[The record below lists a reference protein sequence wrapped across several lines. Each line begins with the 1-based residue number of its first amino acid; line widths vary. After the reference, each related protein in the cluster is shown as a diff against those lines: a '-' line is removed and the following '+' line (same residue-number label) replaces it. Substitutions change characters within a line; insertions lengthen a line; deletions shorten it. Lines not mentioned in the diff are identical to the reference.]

1 MYEKRYKNILEM
13 NNELKKL
20 IADFG
25 GGREKQTEKSQLFYD
40 LASDVLWKLNDKP
53 YSTVGEFS
61 KYLKEIAK
69 KISVVNIM
77 GREITR

>member
-1 MYEKRYKNILEM
+1 M

-53 YSTVGEFS
+53 YSIVEEFS

-69 KISVVNIM
+69 KISVVNTM
-77 GREITR
+77 GKEISRQKN